1 MFDVGFWELALI
13 FMLGLIVLGPEK
25 LPRIAAKIGRWVG
38 RARRTATQLRYQLE
52 REINLDDRPRRSYT
66 PPPKTSQ
73 IVPPP
78 GTQRDE
84 SGATEAN
91 SRDAGESAGTGQTSA
106 TGGSAG
112 STDDNAPD
120 TDRDTGT

>member
-1 MFDVGFWELALI
+1 MFDVGFAELVLL

-25 LPRIAAKIGRWVG
+25 LPRIAAQIGRWVG

-52 REINLDDRPRRSYT
+52 REINLDDRPRRPYS

-78 GTQRDE
+78 GAQRDDDAGDQAAAADAADAAE
-84 SGATEAN
+84 PATASTSGADEAN
-91 SRDAGESAGTGQTSA
+91 
-106 TGGSAG
+106 
-112 STDDNAPD
+112 
-120 TDRDTGT
+120 RDTAT

>member
-1 MFDVGFWELALI
+1 MFDVGFAELVLL

-25 LPRIAAKIGRWVG
+25 LPRIAAQIGRWVG

-52 REINLDDRPRRSYT
+52 REINLDEHPRRPYT

-78 GTQRDE
+78 GAQRD
-84 SGATEAN
+84 GAAGDQDAAA
-91 SRDAGESAGTGQTSA
+91 DAGEPAAASGGGTDES
-106 TGGSAG
+106 
-112 STDDNAPD
+112 
-120 TDRDTGT
+120 DRDSGT

>member
-25 LPRIAAKIGRWVG
+25 LPRIAAQIGRWVG

-52 REINLDDRPRRSYT
+52 REINLDDRPRRTYT

-78 GTQRDE
+78 GTQRAE
-84 SGATEAN
+84 SGASDTDTN
-91 SRDAGESAGTGQTSA
+91 DAGESAGSGDAGASVGGTDDGA
-106 TGGSAG
+106 GSA
-112 STDDNAPD
+112 
-120 TDRDTGT
+120 DRDTGT

>member
-25 LPRIAAKIGRWVG
+25 LPRIAAQIGRWVG

-52 REINLDDRPRRSYT
+52 REINLDDRPRRTYT

-78 GTQRDE
+78 GTQRAE
-84 SGATEAN
+84 PGASDTDTN
-91 SRDAGESAGTGQTSA
+91 DAGESAGSGDA
-106 TGGSAG
+106 GASAG
-112 STDDNAPD
+112 STDDGDGTA
-120 TDRDTGT
+120 DRDTGT